1 MWSCETM
8 CHLTQITLMG
18 HVTGQNSILRQ
29 KENKSN
35 LNSTLN
41 YKSPFCP
48 FGYFKIHLEFG
59 VVTKSKVGAYFI
71 RINFGIQ
78 SFQSLHINFG
88 VILK

>member
-1 MWSCETM
+1 
-8 CHLTQITLMG
+8 MG
-18 HVTGQNSILRQ
+18 QVPGKNLNLRQ

-48 FGYFKIHLEFG
+48 FWIFQNPFG
-59 VVTKSKVGAYFI
+59 IWGCEKSKVGAYFI

-78 SFQSLHINFG
+78 SFSSLHIKFG